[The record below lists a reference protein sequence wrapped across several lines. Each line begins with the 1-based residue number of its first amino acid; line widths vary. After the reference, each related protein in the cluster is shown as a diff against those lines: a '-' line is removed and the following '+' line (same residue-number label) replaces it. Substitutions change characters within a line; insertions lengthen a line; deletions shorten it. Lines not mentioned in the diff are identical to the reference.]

1 MIAVFHCMLYVA
13 NTLAA
18 RTPDTSN
25 HKYCCQCYTN
35 EVLLGIGLFAC
46 FCLTWVGA
54 ICDAESDPQCMGNNT
69 IHSTCAVLFF
79 ALTDVICGVMACGR
93 SSARRSP
100 RSRYTL
106 AVVSLGLALTT
117 SVRACRLAYEAGATD
132 HPHFQH
138 GDNATIIAEVT
149 EVALFIVFL
158 NTVASEW
165 LQGLNWAAA
174 TDTADSGTGQA
185 SKLVLSARK
194 LAYLASGLVFFTV
207 LSAYVFALIE
217 GSVPSPSEGLP
228 ELGSLFTSKP
238 GNWFGRWGFVQAS
251 SVLLWV
257 AVFAQTAAAGGSAWA
272 NTDKALFMVQVVA
285 ALALAGMGIV
295 NEFEDAS
302 AHRTCTNIFFASSD
316 VAAIALVVL
325 QSQRAAAD
333 SNSLVGPD
341 RAAGAAV
348 AAVTAAVSTLRFSS
362 LLGLSSLTTTAM
374 EWVNLL
380 ALIAFWSLNT
390 MQRPS
395 TSSMGLVILVN
406 AETSAAATPKEL
418 PDPAMDQAVAVA
430 GHQGINLL

>member
-1 MIAVFHCMLYVA
+1 MLYVA

-93 SSARRSP
+93 SSAKRSA

-106 AVVSLGLALTT
+106 AAVSLGLLLTT
-117 SVRACRLAYEAGATD
+117 SVRAYRLAYEATD

-158 NTVASEW
+158 NTVAGEW

-174 TDTADSGTGQA
+174 TDTANAGTGQA
-185 SKLVLSARK
+185 AKPVLSARK

-207 LSAYVFALIE
+207 VAAYVFALIE
-217 GSVPSPSEGLP
+217 GSVPAPSQGLP

-257 AVFAQTAAAGGSAWA
+257 AVFAQTAAAGGSAWTT
-272 NTDKALFMVQVVA
+272 TDKALYGVQAVA

-302 AHRTCTNIFFASSD
+302 AHRTCTNIFFAASD

-325 QSQRAAAD
+325 QSHRSAAD
-333 SNSLVGPD
+333 SNGLVGPD

-348 AAVTAAVSTLRFSS
+348 AAVAAAVSTLRFSS
-362 LLGLSSLTTTAM
+362 LLGLSSPSSIAL
-374 EWVNLL
+374 EWTNLL
-380 ALIAFWSLNT
+380 ALIVFWSLNT
-390 MQRPS
+390 SQRPS
-395 TSSMGLVILVN
+395 TASMGLVILVDSETD
-406 AETSAAATPKEL
+406 AEAAPKVL
-418 PDPAMDQAVAVA
+418 PAPVLDRSIAVP
-430 GHQGINLL
+430 GQQGINLL